1 MRWNVGESNESSL
14 IKLAVALAG
23 AALLLHFGYEFFS
36 FFNGKT
42 NELKQKEIE
51 NRKKQN
57 ESIGYKSTITP
68 VDRLITI

>member
-1 MRWNVGESNESSL
+1 MGESNESSL

-36 FFNGKT
+36 FFNGKA

-51 NRKKQN
+51 NRKKYYHSN
-57 ESIGYKSTITP
+57 
-68 VDRLITI
+68 